1 MLDITPFIGYIKHK
15 LIRFTGFRLSKIVEC
30 GDFIKNKKRIKTKQC
45 APGWARISAK
55 ILLSEYFFMLD
66 NFAKLFRCLVRDLIY
81 YLVLV
86 LLNKSKGFTGDFY
99 NGILCGALV
108 GEFSAN
114 SKLL

>member
-55 ILLSEYFFMLD
+55 ILLSEYF
-66 NFAKLFRCLVRDLIY
+66 
-81 YLVLV
+81 LVLF
-86 LLNKSKGFTGDFY
+86 NFYTGFLVFLKFAY
-99 NGILCGALV
+99 FILAFLV
-108 GEFSAN
+108 YFFKNPPNIVRQE
-114 SKLL
+114 